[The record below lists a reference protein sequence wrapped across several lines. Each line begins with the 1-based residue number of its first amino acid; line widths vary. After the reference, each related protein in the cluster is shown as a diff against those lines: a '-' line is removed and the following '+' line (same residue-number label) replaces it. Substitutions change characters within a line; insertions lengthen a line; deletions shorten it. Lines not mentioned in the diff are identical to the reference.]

1 MADLKLNHLT
11 KKYGSL
17 VAVNDLCL
25 DVPEGEFVVLLGP
38 SGAGKTTTL
47 KLISGVELPTSGT
60 IAIGGRVVN
69 NLEPQQRNVAMT
81 FETYALYPHLT
92 VYENIAFP
100 LRAPGRKL
108 SGVEI
113 DKRVRQVAELLN
125 IHMLLDRMPYQ
136 LSGGQKQRT
145 SLGRTM
151 VREPTVMLLD
161 EPIAHLDA
169 KLRHRMRAEFKH
181 LRKVIRTAT
190 IYVTHD
196 YLEALSLGDRVVV
209 IDRGVV
215 QQIGPPDEV
224 FNKPANEF
232 VAKAMGEPEIN
243 LFTTEVARQ
252 NGRLMLRTADGQISL
267 SIPPQLAD
275 QIERRDL
282 KQVRAGIRPMH
293 LSLEATE
300 QNGHD
305 TIPGQVYVF
314 NPVGTKGVL
323 TVAIGDLLLHV
334 LTAPSLEISA
344 KTPVR
349 LAVAP
354 DQLMIFDPQTT
365 QNIAYG
371 AR

>member
-215 QQIGPPDEV
+215 QQIGTPDEV

-243 LFTTEVARQ
+243 LFTT
-252 NGRLMLRTADGQISL
+252 
-267 SIPPQLAD
+267 
-275 QIERRDL
+275 
-282 KQVRAGIRPMH
+282 AGIRPMH